1 MSIKL
6 YGFPLSNYYNMIKA
20 VMLEKEVAFT
30 EVFTR
35 PGKTDANYLALSPMG
50 KVPALETEQGGLSE
64 TGVMIDYIDAIAT
77 GGPRLY
83 PEDPFQKAKVQE
95 LMRYL
100 ELYIELP
107 ARQLYG
113 EVFFGAPIDESLRE
127 TVRGKLEKGFA
138 ALERLARYD
147 PYLAGRELSYADFY
161 FCFSF
166 NLATVVCKKA
176 LAWDAFNEFGEAKAL
191 LKLMNQRESVKRCLA
206 DQS

>member
-30 EVFTR
+30 EVLTR
-35 PGKTDANYLALSPMG
+35 PGKTDANYLDLSPMG

-64 TGVMIDYIDAIAT
+64 TGVMMDYIDAIAT

-83 PEDPFQKAKVQE
+83 PEDPFKKAKVQE

-113 EVFFGAPIDESLRE
+113 EVFFGSAVAESLRE
-127 TVRGKLEKGFA
+127 VVRGKLEKGFA
-138 ALERLARYD
+138 ALGRLARYD
-147 PYLAGRELSYADFY
+147 PYLAGSDLSYADFY

-166 NLATVVCKKA
+166 NLATAVCKKA
-176 LAWDAFNEFGEAKAL
+176 LDWDAFNEFGEARAL
-191 LKLMNQRESVKRCLA
+191 LKLMNERESVKRCLA